1 MSGFPIMYI
10 DYDLFEYHYERL
22 METEL
27 SPNDLYI
34 QTPNEEISNAISRYI
49 SLNHQDDLT
58 GSIEDNL
65 ANMFNEMGSI
75 IGTSLTIISLVS
87 IIVAAIMILV
97 VMYMSVTERTK
108 EIGVLK
114 SIGARKTDIK
124 RIFTSESLL
133 LGILSGIIGLVFA
146 GILILITYVALTSFV
161 GLAPLSF
168 KWYYIFIALGVS
180 IIISVLSGLYPAT
193 RAARLDP
200 VEALRRE

>member
-1 MSGFPIMYI
+1 MSGFPILYI

-22 METEL
+22 MESEL

-87 IIVAAIMILV
+87 IIVAAIMIL
-97 VMYMSVTERTK
+97 TT
-108 EIGVLK
+108 I
-114 SIGARKTDIK
+114 
-124 RIFTSESLL
+124 
-133 LGILSGIIGLVFA
+133 
-146 GILILITYVALTSFV
+146 
-161 GLAPLSF
+161 
-168 KWYYIFIALGVS
+168 
-180 IIISVLSGLYPAT
+180 
-193 RAARLDP
+193 
-200 VEALRRE
+200 